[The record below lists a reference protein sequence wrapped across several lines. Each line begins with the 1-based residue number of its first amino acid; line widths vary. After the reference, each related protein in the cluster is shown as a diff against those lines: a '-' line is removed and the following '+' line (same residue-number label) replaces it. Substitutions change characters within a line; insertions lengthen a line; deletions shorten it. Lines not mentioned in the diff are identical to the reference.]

1 MLGIRPR
8 APEENPL
15 SSQSAVARLG
25 RPPDVKDRIVTQIAA
40 GIVTEDYPVGS
51 RLPSMRTLSFELGAS
66 RKTIDDALDELEK
79 RGYIDRRPGKGA
91 FVKPRQHTVTTRAVY
106 DIVRGEEQWR
116 GLLAAIRRSG
126 GEPFST
132 IISAVEVPATEDVAR
147 RLRIPPGVTVFER
160 SRIQGAVEE
169 GRQVPIQLSWS
180 YYTMGVVGRVPE
192 IRQDAGRGPTQIR
205 SRIVEAYGP
214 VRYEHTTDGRHATAG
229 EGDRLRLPDMAVVFD
244 SWRACVEEE
253 SGILLEVTRMV
264 MDARKVTL
272 SY

>member
-1 MLGIRPR
+1 M
-8 APEENPL
+8 

-25 RPPDVKDRIVTQIAA
+25 RPPDVKDRIVTLIAA
-40 GIVTEDYPVGS
+40 GIVTDAYPVGS
-51 RLPSMRTLSFELGAS
+51 KLPSQRALSGEFGAS
-66 RKTIDDALDELEK
+66 RKTVTDALDELEK

-106 DIVRGEEQWR
+106 DIVRGEEEWR

-126 GEPFST
+126 GEPYSV
-132 IISAVEVPATEDVAR
+132 IVSAAEVPASEDVAR
-147 RLRIPPGVTVFER
+147 QLRIPPGATVFER
-160 SRIQGAVEE
+160 TRIQGAMEE

-180 YYTMGVVGRVPE
+180 YYTMNVVGRIPE
-192 IRQDAGRGPTQIR
+192 IRRVAGRGPTQIR
-205 SRIVEAYGP
+205 SRIVGAYGE
-214 VRYEHTTDGRHATAG
+214 VRYEHSTNGRHATAG
-229 EGDRLRLPDMAVVFD
+229 ESDKLRLPDRAVVFD
-244 SWRACVEEE
+244 SWRTCVEEE